1 MCSLD
6 WVYIDLKI
14 KNPRKHIL
22 FNKNEIFV
30 ICDFVIWFCGQ
41 VYSFT
46 KRTLS
51 PLSAW
56 PQRLRRRRLP
66 DCTYCMSFQTRRPYF
81 LYETMEIKACAHN
94 SPIPEW
100 LFVSFGRT
108 ESLKLQQPK
117 IQKPLHSPRSEEV
130 KDEESKQLAT
140 SCPKSLHYATLP
152 LSCVF
157 PQHLWALNAY
167 ARIYRHVWFPW
178 WDAGEGWFS
187 ASISLRKVKWMLKK
201 FTFQKPTI
209 SINHPKT
216 QH

>member
-1 MCSLD
+1 M
-6 WVYIDLKI
+6 
-14 KNPRKHIL
+14 
-22 FNKNEIFV
+22 
-30 ICDFVIWFCGQ
+30 IWFCGQ

-66 DCTYCMSFQTRRPYF
+66 DCTYCMSFQTRRHYF

-94 SPIPEW
+94 SPMPEW

-117 IQKPLHSPRSEEV
+117 IQKASAFSEVRRGQRWREQTIGNLLPQIP
-130 KDEESKQLAT
+130 SLCHTPSQLCF
-140 SCPKSLHYATLP
+140 S
-152 LSCVF
+152 
-157 PQHLWALNAY
+157 QHLWALNAY
-167 ARIYRHVWFPW
+167 ARICRHVWFPW
-178 WDAGEGWFS
+178 WDAGEGWLS
-187 ASISLRKVKWMLKK
+187 ASISLRKVC
-201 FTFQKPTI
+201 FQKPTV